1 MKRGHDAR
9 GLTARFAA
17 HVAEHGVFPSPGAVL
32 VAVSGGADSLAL
44 LHLLA
49 DLGPGLGLEP
59 VAGHVDH
66 GIAPTSR
73 RWARTVAAVAADLG
87 LRMVEER
94 LDLGPTSETV
104 ARRERY
110 RALRRMQR
118 EVGARYLATAH
129 HADDQVETVLFRV
142 LRGSGPAGL
151 AGIPARGP
159 HGLVRPL
166 LPFRRAELEAWLRRR
181 APGVEPVTDPANE
194 SVAHDR
200 SWLRTAI
207 LPLLRQRF
215 PDVDD
220 RLLATG
226 RQAALEREAWG
237 ALVALDPSLDAQRV
251 DGGIEV
257 ARGPLGRYDKA
268 LSVALLRALAREAG
282 LRLGLGRAERL
293 AEFVATASS
302 GRVLDLGERWT
313 AETVFDR
320 LRILGPP
327 NRPSARPPNR
337 GLVVVGEG
345 ERGEA
350 RWRGWCIT
358 WRRERAGTVARAER
372 GTWVTPGGLSI
383 RAALR
388 GERVRPLGGV
398 GRRPV
403 RRLLMEARVPRPER
417 ATYPVVARGSDLVW
431 IPGVCRG
438 DAALPAPGE
447 PAVRLDARRIR
458 HP

>member
-1 MKRGHDAR
+1 MKRDPDIRRLSAR
-9 GLTARFAA
+9 VAA
-17 HVAEHGVFPSPGAVL
+17 HFEAEDLFPAPGPVL
-32 VAVSGGADSLAL
+32 VAVSGGVDSLAL

-49 DLGPGLGLEP
+49 DLGPRFGLEP
-59 VAGHVDH
+59 VVGHVDH
-66 GIAPTSR
+66 GIAAASR
-73 RWARTVAAVAADLG
+73 RWAATVASAAASLG
-87 LRMVEER
+87 LRLIETR
-94 LDLGPTSETV
+94 LALGPVSETR

-118 EVGARYLATAH
+118 EAEARYLATAH
-129 HADDQVETVLFRV
+129 QADDQVETVLFRV

-166 LPFRRAELEAWLRRR
+166 LPFARAELEAWLRHR
-181 APGVEPVTDPANE
+181 APGLDPVADPANR
-194 SVAHDR
+194 SAAHDR
-200 SWLRTAI
+200 SWLRTEV
-207 LPLLRQRF
+207 LPFLRERF
-215 PDVDD
+215 PDVDQ
-220 RLLATG
+220 RLLALR

-237 ALVALDPSLDAQRV
+237 SLVASDQALDAQRL
-251 DGGIEV
+251 DGGVEV
-257 ARGPLGRYDKA
+257 ARGPLGRYDKV
-268 LSVALLRALAREAG
+268 LSVALLRALGREAG
-282 LRLGLGRAERL
+282 LRLGLRRAERL
-293 AEFVATASS
+293 AEFAATASS

-327 NRPSARPPNR
+327 VRRSAGPP
-337 GLVVVGEG
+337 GVVVVGEG
-345 ERGEA
+345 DRGEA

-358 WRRERAGTVARAER
+358 WRRARAGRVRRAER
-372 GTWVTPGGLSI
+372 GTWVTPGGLSV
-383 RAALR
+383 RVALR
-388 GERVRPLGGV
+388 GERLRPLGGV

-417 ATYPVVARGSDLVW
+417 ATYPVVARGTDLVW
-431 IPGVCRG
+431 IPGVCRS

>member
-1 MKRGHDAR
+1 MKRGPDGR
-9 GLTARFAA
+9 GLTARVAA
-17 HVAEHGVFPSPGAVL
+17 HIAAENLFPGPGAVV
-32 VAVSGGADSLAL
+32 VAVSGGVDSLAL

-59 VAGHVDH
+59 IVGHVDH
-66 GIAPTSR
+66 GIAPASR
-73 RWARTVAAVAADLG
+73 DWARTVATTASGLG
-87 LRMVEER
+87 FRFIEER
-94 LDLGPTSETV
+94 LTLEPASETL

-118 EVGARYLATAH
+118 EAGARYLATAH

-166 LPFRRAELEAWLRRR
+166 LPVRRAELEAWLRRR
-181 APGVEPVTDPANE
+181 APGVEPVADPANE
-194 SVAHDR
+194 NVAHDR
-200 SWLRTAI
+200 SWLRATL
-207 LPLLRQRF
+207 LPLLRERF

-220 RLLATG
+220 RLLTLR

-237 ALVALDPSLDAQRV
+237 ALVALDPALDAVRV
-251 DGGIEV
+251 EGGVEV

-268 LSVALLRALAREAG
+268 LSVALLRALARETG
-282 LRLGLGRAERL
+282 LRLGLERAERL

-320 LRILGPP
+320 LRLLGPP
-327 NRPSARPPNR
+327 VRRSAGPP
-337 GLVVVGEG
+337 GVVVVGEG

-358 WRRERAGTVARAER
+358 WRQERAGNARRAGR
-372 GTWVTPGGLSI
+372 GTWVTPGGLSV
-383 RAALR
+383 RVALR
-388 GERVRPLGGV
+388 GERLCPLGGV

-417 ATYPVVARGSDLVW
+417 ATYPVVARGPDLVW
-431 IPGVCRG
+431 IPGVCRS